1 MSSLPPDPAAA
12 APDAAVAR
20 AEERLAFLRELT
32 EIGMELAR
40 GLREQAAAGPV
51 DPKAGRSPAETF
63 DRLSRAIRLTIALE
77 AKTDEALA
85 DLKAGVVRER
95 EETSARRAETAKETA
110 RMEGFRRMAKVFD
123 RTYAVA
129 EVEAED
135 SEAFDSLYE
144 ALTERLEYDPSYR
157 QCDREPLREVIERL
171 CKDLDL
177 NPDWSRWTGDDWDAD
192 YRPRRTPGSIFSQ
205 PSRTPLLDQTER
217 RQEEDLWQAALE
229 RYERLDA
236 PG

>member
-1 MSSLPPDPAAA
+1 
-12 APDAAVAR
+12 
-20 AEERLAFLRELT
+20 
-32 EIGMELAR
+32 
-40 GLREQAAAGPV
+40 
-51 DPKAGRSPAETF
+51 
-63 DRLSRAIRLTIALE
+63 
-77 AKTDEALA
+77 
-85 DLKAGVVRER
+85 
-95 EETSARRAETAKETA
+95 
-110 RMEGFRRMAKVFD
+110 MEGFRRMAKVFD

-157 QCDREPLREVIERL
+157 RCDREPLREVIERL